1 MATLTARKPGLSDNL
16 FNYIAS
22 GLLLVMAILML
33 YPFYYLLIYSLN
45 DPMDALRGG
54 IYFWPRKL
62 SVVSYQQVWATHD
75 LGQAAFISV
84 SRTVVGTVS
93 SVLCTS
99 MLAYVLSRP
108 NLVFRKFFNRFF
120 VLTMYLSGGL
130 IPYYLTVRAYGLANS
145 FLVYVTPGLVGIF
158 NMILI
163 RTYIQELPGELW
175 ESAEVDGAM
184 DHTIF
189 IRIVLPLC
197 LPVLAVVCIFN
208 AVGQWNSWFDAAIFN
223 ASSPRLTPVQTVL
236 MGMLKRAVVKT
247 SKDVPMSNDALRSLT
262 PESMRATITMIAT
275 IPIIVV
281 YPFFQKYFTQG
292 IMMGAV
298 KG

>member
-1 MATLTARKPGLSDNL
+1 
-16 FNYIAS
+16 
-22 GLLLVMAILML
+22 MAILML
-33 YPFYYLLIYSLN
+33 YPFYYLLVYSLN
-45 DPMDALRGG
+45 DPMDAMRGG

-62 SVVSYQQVWATHD
+62 SFVSFQQVWATHN
-75 LGQAAFISV
+75 LKQAAFISV
-84 SRTVVGTVS
+84 SRTLIGTAA
-93 SVLCTS
+93 SVFATS

-108 NLVFRKFFNRFF
+108 HLVFRKFFNRFF

-130 IPYYLTVRAYGLANS
+130 IPYYLTMKAYGFTNS
-145 FLVYVTPGLVGIF
+145 FLVYVIPGLIGVF

-163 RTYIQELPGELW
+163 RTYIQELPAELW

-189 IRIVLPLC
+189 LRVVLPLC

-208 AVGQWNSWFDAAIFN
+208 AVGHWNAWFDAAIFN
-223 ASSPRLTPVQTVL
+223 ASSPNLTPVQTVL

-247 SKDVPMSNDALRSLT
+247 SKDVPMSNDTLLSLT
-262 PESMRATITMIAT
+262 PESMRATITVIAT
-275 IPIIVV
+275 IPIIIV